1 MKGVDEQFGI
11 KKDDSANLEIL
22 FIHLGESPCQHLWLN
37 LKRTAQLFPA
47 LQINLILDSK
57 VHLKKVPTQ
66 INTIFWSD
74 STDNKYW
81 GKNRDLIFRR
91 GFWKHSINR
100 LFALEFFHNI
110 IGEKPILHIESDV
123 ILLPNFP
130 WKNVS
135 QLDQLFW
142 QPYNSQRD
150 VASLVFSPS
159 LETTAMLRQELM
171 ESLQANPLHTDMSIL
186 KEISIKG
193 NISRKYF
200 PILNRS
206 LPSLRNQNYELHSDR
221 FEEYENDEFL
231 EGIFDSAAIGMWLLG
246 HDPRNTYG
254 KFLLHDKSL
263 IEDGDTPVDP
273 RKVEFNISKEGNLS
287 VCSKVSPEL
296 EISVWS
302 LHAHSK
308 ELALFD
314 HRWLE
319 KLSEYVVLTKHT
331 PGMITKFRGKAVW
344 SMFKDNLST
353 HTPMRFFAGIPL
365 VHRFRSILFRAKK
378 HVLFVLDKDKEL

>member
-57 VHLKKVPTQ
+57 IHLKKVPTQ

-74 STDNKYW
+74 STDDKYW

-110 IGEKPILHIESDV
+110 IGEKSILHIESDV

-130 WKNVS
+130 WKDVS

-186 KEISIKG
+186 KEISMKE
-193 NISRKYF
+193 NMSRKYF

-206 LPSLRNQNYELHSDR
+206 LPSLRNQNYELHSRR
-221 FEEYENDEFL
+221 FEEFENDDFL

-263 IEDGDTPVDP
+263 IEDGDTPSIPERSSSIFQRRGIYRCVQKLAP
-273 RKVEFNISKEGNLS
+273 SLRYQFG
-287 VCSKVSPEL
+287 VCM
-296 EISVWS
+296 
-302 LHAHSK
+302 
-308 ELALFD
+308 
-314 HRWLE
+314 
-319 KLSEYVVLTKHT
+319 LTPK
-331 PGMITKFRGKAVW
+331 
-344 SMFKDNLST
+344 S
-353 HTPMRFFAGIPL
+353 
-365 VHRFRSILFRAKK
+365 
-378 HVLFVLDKDKEL
+378 